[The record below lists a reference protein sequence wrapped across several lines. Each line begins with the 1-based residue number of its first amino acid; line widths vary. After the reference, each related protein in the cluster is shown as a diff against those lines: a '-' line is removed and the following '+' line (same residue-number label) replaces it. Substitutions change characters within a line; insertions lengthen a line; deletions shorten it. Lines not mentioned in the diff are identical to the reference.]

1 MSKLIIAGGTGFLG
15 TVITSYFKD
24 AFDEIVLLSRLP
36 ADRQESINNDN
47 CRTVIWDAK
56 TIGPWASELEGANV
70 LINMAGRSVDCR
82 YNSKNKALIL
92 NSRVDSTKVLGEAI
106 RLCKNPPSIWLNSS
120 TATIYRHSLDKEMDE
135 ETGEIG
141 AGFSVSVAKAW
152 EKAFFESETPHT
164 RKVALRTA
172 IVLGKDGGAL
182 QPMINITKL
191 GLGGKQGSGHQ
202 KFSWIH
208 EDDFVQI
215 IDFCIKNNTIS
226 GAINVA
232 SPHPSDNKTVMRL
245 LRKTLNIPIGIPSN
259 KTLLKI
265 GAFLINT
272 ETELLLKSRNV
283 IPKRLLEQGYTFAY
297 DDLEMTLKELVS

>member
-24 AFDEIVLLSRLP
+24 AFDEIVLLSRKQKKL
-36 ADRQESINNDN
+36 ENH
-47 CRTVIWDAK
+47 CRTVIWDGK
-56 TIGPWASELEGANV
+56 TIGPWTSELDDAEV
-70 LINMAGRSVDCR
+70 LINMAGKSVDCR
-82 YNSKNKALIL
+82 YHSKNKALIL
-92 NSRVDSTKVLGEAI
+92 NSRIDSTKVLGEAI
-106 RLCKNPPSIWLNSS
+106 GLCKKPPKVWLNSS

-141 AGFSVSVAKAW
+141 TGFSVSVAKAW
-152 EKAFFESETPHT
+152 EKAFFGSETPHT

-208 EDDFVQI
+208 KDDFVQI
-215 IDFCIKNNTIS
+215 IDFCIKNDTLS
-226 GAINVA
+226 GAINVV
-232 SPHPSDNKTVMRL
+232 SPHPSDNKTVMQL
-245 LRKTLNIPIGIPSN
+245 LRKTLNIPFGIPSN
-259 KTLLKI
+259 KTLLEI

-283 IPKRLLEQGYTFAY
+283 IPKRLLKQGYTFTH
-297 DDLEMTLKELVS
+297 DDLEMALKELVS

>member
-1 MSKLIIAGGTGFLG
+1 MSKLVIAGGTGFLG
-15 TVITSYFKD
+15 AVIISYFKD
-24 AFDEIVLLSRLP
+24 TFDEIVLLSRKQKKSE
-36 ADRQESINNDN
+36 AH
-47 CRTVIWDAK
+47 CKTVIWDAK
-56 TIGPWASELEGANV
+56 NIGLWASELEDADV

-82 YNSKNKALIL
+82 YNQKNKELIL

-106 RLCKNPPSIWLNSS
+106 KLSKKPPKVWLNSS

-135 ETGEIG
+135 ETGEMG
-141 AGFSVSVAKAW
+141 KGFSVGVAKAW
-152 EKAFFESETPHT
+152 EKSFFEAKTPHT

-172 IVLGKDGGAL
+172 IVLGKNGGAL
-182 QPMINITKL
+182 QPMIKITKL

-202 KFSWIH
+202 KISWIH

-215 IDFCIKNNTIS
+215 IDFCIKNNTLS

-232 SPHPSDNKTVMRL
+232 SPHSSDNKTVMRL
-245 LRKTLNIPIGIPSN
+245 LRKTLKIPFGIPSN
-259 KTLLKI
+259 KILLEI

-283 IPKRLLEQGYTFAY
+283 IPKRLLEEGFIFAY
-297 DDLEMTLKELVS
+297 DDLEMALKDLVS

>member
-15 TVITSYFKD
+15 AIITSYFKD

-36 ADRQESINNDN
+36 TGRQESISNDN
-47 CRTVIWDAK
+47 HRTVVWDAK
-56 TIGPWASELEGANV
+56 TIGSWASELENTDV
-70 LINMAGRSVDCR
+70 LINMAGKSVDCR
-82 YNSKNKALIL
+82 YHQKNKDLIL

-106 RLCKNPPSIWLNSS
+106 GLCENPPKVWLNSS

-141 AGFSVSVAKAW
+141 QGFSVSVAKAW
-152 EKAFFESETPHT
+152 EKAFFDSETPHT
-164 RKVALRTA
+164 RKVALRSA
-172 IVLGKDGGAL
+172 IVLGKNGGAL

-191 GLGGKQGSGHQ
+191 GLGGKQGSGNQ

-226 GAINVA
+226 GAINVV
-232 SPHPSDNKTVMRL
+232 SPYPSDNKTVMQL
-245 LRKTLNIPIGIPSN
+245 LRKTLKMPFGIPSN
-259 KTLLKI
+259 KTLLEI

-283 IPKRLLEQGYTFAY
+283 IPKHLLEQGYTFAY
-297 DDLEMTLKELVS
+297 DDLEIALKELVS

>member
-15 TVITSYFKD
+15 AVITSYFKD
-24 AFDEIVLLSRLP
+24 AFDEIVLLSRKQKKP
-36 ADRQESINNDN
+36 ENH

-56 TIGPWASELEGANV
+56 TIGPWASELEDADV

-82 YNSKNKALIL
+82 YHSKNKALIL

-106 RLCKNPPSIWLNSS
+106 GLCKNPPNVWLNSS

-141 AGFSVSVAKAW
+141 TGFSVSVAKAW
-152 EKAFFESETPHT
+152 EKAFFDSETPHT

-191 GLGGKQGSGHQ
+191 GLGGKQGSGDQ

-215 IDFCIKNNTIS
+215 IDFCIKNNSIK
-226 GAINVA
+226 GPINVV
-232 SPHPSDNKTVMRL
+232 SPHPSDNKTVMQL
-245 LRKTLNIPIGIPSN
+245 LRKTLNVPFGIPSN
-259 KTLLKI
+259 KMLLEI

-297 DDLEMTLKELVS
+297 DDLEMALKELVS

>member
-1 MSKLIIAGGTGFLG
+1 MCI
-15 TVITSYFKD
+15 
-24 AFDEIVLLSRLP
+24 R
-36 ADRQESINNDN
+36 DR
-47 CRTVIWDAK
+47 A
-56 TIGPWASELEGANV
+56 
-70 LINMAGRSVDCR
+70 
-82 YNSKNKALIL
+82 
-92 NSRVDSTKVLGEAI
+92 LGEAI
-106 RLCKNPPSIWLNSS
+106 GLCEKPPKVWLNSS

-141 AGFSVSVAKAW
+141 TGFSVSVAKAW
-152 EKAFFESETPHT
+152 EKAFFDSATPHT

-215 IDFCIKNNTIS
+215 IDFCIKNNTLS
-226 GAINVA
+226 GAINVV
-232 SPHPSDNKTVMRL
+232 SPHPSDNKTVMQL
-245 LRKTLNIPIGIPSN
+245 LRKTLNIPFGIPSN
-259 KTLLKI
+259 KVLLEI

-297 DDLEMTLKELVS
+297 DDLEIALKELVL